1 MAGLVF
7 YCVSRQASMNIF
19 VRINLNPKY
28 SAKFC
33 IQYLSKLW
41 KFLLIFLNIIRK
53 REKKNPLPISFKY
66 FRCKKMNFALNN
78 CFNFYLTNLKKIKE

>member
-53 REKKNPLPISFKY
+53 RKKALYQLVLNNLDV
-66 FRCKKMNFALNN
+66 KKMNFALNN